1 MAVDLHYYEVLG
13 VKPEASS
20 GQCLL
25 WLVVAMK
32 LLNEQ
37 KAEIKRAYKK
47 KDKVSTMVCIML
59 TSPPTLHLYRTR
71 ITLRPLRI
79 SRTFLQ
85 RISLRN
91 LPTPTGSSLV
101 FRYETLIDDHK
112 RAHYDRFGRDQGSS
126 GMFEDD
132 MSVDPDELFAHL
144 FGGMGMGPG
153 MFDMGGMGPE
163 PSRGHGRRS
172 QDSIITYEVTLEDLY
187 NGKNVQMNMTRDV
200 ICLQCNGSGGRAKA
214 TPTKCTRCSGKGWV
228 NVNQMLGRN
237 QVKRSRLLSG
247 TSAQCVDRLVF
258 LDLLAPIVTEKV
270 PKSRKKIGKRTVPE
284 TKKGYGG
291 PSPDYLIK
299 TRRPS
304 GAFNFFAACSSFL
317 DVYQPGKETG
327 DLIFVL
333 QLQDHQSF
341 DRHGHSLMTVVNI
354 TLSEALT
361 GFNRVL
367 FTHLDGRGIR
377 VYSTDVTRREGMPIP
392 NSSRKGDLYV
402 TFVVDMP
409 DDEWLKALDQIAL
422 EALVK
427 LLPPK
432 KPDPPANT
440 VTDVSYTNAD
450 TRELQ
455 FDDEWEDSDEE
466 EEEEGPQ
473 CRHQ

>member
-47 KDKVSTMVCIML
+47 KALQSHPDKNPDNPTAAQDFQDISTA
-59 TSPPTLHLYRTR
+59 
-71 ITLRPLRI
+71 
-79 SRTFLQ
+79 
-85 RISLRN
+85 
-91 LPTPTGSSLV
+91 
-101 FRYETLIDDHK
+101 YETLIDDHK

-132 MSVDPDELFAHL
+132 MSVDSDELFAHL

-187 NGKNVQMNMTRDV
+187 NGKNVQMNMTRD
-200 ICLQCNGSGGRAKA
+200 IDFDIRKGMEDRARITLSKQ
-214 TPTKCTRCSGKGWV
+214 GD
-228 NVNQMLGRN
+228 
-237 QVKRSRLLSG
+237 QV
-247 TSAQCVDRLVF
+247 
-258 LDLLAPIVTEKV
+258 
-270 PKSRKKIGKRTVPE
+270 
-284 TKKGYGG
+284 
-291 PSPDYLIK
+291 
-299 TRRPS
+299 
-304 GAFNFFAACSSFL
+304 
-317 DVYQPGKETG
+317 PGKETG

-377 VYSTDVTRREGMPIP
+377 VASVKNKIVRSQDVIKITGEGMPIP

-450 TRELQ
+450 TSELQ